1 METLGFCDKS
11 SGEYVKCFLKF
22 MFLHSGLF
30 KILTIHFANCIVKNS
45 TDETNISLVLVSK
58 IFILF
63 LTKMVDAPGCCF
75 KS

>member
-11 SGEYVKCFLKF
+11 SDEYVKCFLKF

-45 TDETNISLVLVSK
+45 TDETNISLVLVIK
-58 IFILF
+58 DLYFIPY
-63 LTKMVDAPGCCF
+63 KNGGCARLVF
-75 KS
+75 

>member
-11 SGEYVKCFLKF
+11 SGEYVKYFFKF

-45 TDETNISLVLVSK
+45 TDETNTYTCFSIKDLY
-58 IFILF
+58 FIPYKNGGCARLLF
-63 LTKMVDAPGCCF
+63 
-75 KS
+75 